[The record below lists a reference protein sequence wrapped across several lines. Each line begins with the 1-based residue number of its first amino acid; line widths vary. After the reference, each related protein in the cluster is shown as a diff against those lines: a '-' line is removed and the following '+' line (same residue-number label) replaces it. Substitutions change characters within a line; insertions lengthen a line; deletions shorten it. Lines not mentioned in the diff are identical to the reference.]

1 MNKLELIDA
10 VAEKLNLTKRQAMDA
25 VECVF
30 DTIKGRL
37 AADEEVNIGGFGLF
51 KVRKRGARKG
61 LNPRTGEKI
70 DVEPSRAPAF
80 RPSKTLRDLL
90 NEKKD

>member
-10 VAEKLNLTKRQAMDA
+10 VAEKLNITKRQASDA

-30 DTIKGRL
+30 GIIAERL
-37 AADEEVNIGGFGLF
+37 QADEEVNVGGFGLF
-51 KVRKRGARKG
+51 RVRKRVARTG

-70 DVEPSRAPAF
+70 DISASRAPAF
-80 RPSKTLRDLL
+80 RPSKTLKDLL
-90 NEKKD
+90 RK